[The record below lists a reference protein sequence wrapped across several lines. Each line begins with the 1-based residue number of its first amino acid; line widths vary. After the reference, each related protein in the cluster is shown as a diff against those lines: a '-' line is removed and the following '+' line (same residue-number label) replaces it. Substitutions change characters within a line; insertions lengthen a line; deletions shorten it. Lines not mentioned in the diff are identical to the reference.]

1 MNASIFA
8 MDTMEEFY
16 MYFFIHKTL
25 EMDEYISDL
34 PSQPPE
40 AKRLVQLLMATQLT
54 WDQIQYKYKYK
65 ESNTNTNTIP
75 NTRSKMEIQIQIHGF
90 KYNYNC

>member
-1 MNASIFA
+1 
-8 MDTMEEFY
+8 MEEFY

-25 EMDEYISDL
+25 EMDEYILRWEDL

-54 WDQIQYKYKYK
+54 WDQIQGVKCKYKSKYK
-65 ESNTNTNTIP
+65 ESTTNTG
-75 NTRSKMEIQIQIHGF
+75 SQQQLQILT
-90 KYNYNC
+90 NLVRVSL

>member
-1 MNASIFA
+1 
-8 MDTMEEFY
+8 

-25 EMDEYISDL
+25 EMDEYILRWEDL

-54 WDQIQYKYKYK
+54 WDQIQSVKCKCKSKYKSKYK
-65 ESNTNTNTIP
+65 ESTINTVTVNN
-75 NTRSKMEIQIQIHGF
+75 SYKF
-90 KYNYNC
+90 

>member
-25 EMDEYISDL
+25 EMDEYILRWEDL

-54 WDQIQYKYKYK
+54 WDQIQGVK
-65 ESNTNTNTIP
+65 
-75 NTRSKMEIQIQIHGF
+75 
-90 KYNYNC
+90 